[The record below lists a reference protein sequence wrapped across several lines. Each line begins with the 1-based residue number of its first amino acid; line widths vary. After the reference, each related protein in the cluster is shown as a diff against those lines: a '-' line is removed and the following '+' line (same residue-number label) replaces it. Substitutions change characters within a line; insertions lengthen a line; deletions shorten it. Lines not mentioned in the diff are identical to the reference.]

1 MEREPHVER
10 LPVKYQNCH
19 IRVRMSPMSS
29 AGLPS
34 DGADVPCSRAE
45 LLLTLNRISY
55 CYLPSSLR
63 RWVEML
69 MRVWRL
75 SSVKTGTLGT
85 PASLSS
91 AEVLS
96 HGADLHSSPLLRP
109 DTPLLHRHSHHR
121 PSCAAR
127 GVITPDSDLTYVKPL
142 LYSQRS
148 ITGWRLC

>member
-75 SSVKTGTLGT
+75 SSVNWHIRDADIVVKCRS
-85 PASLSS
+85 ALSRCRF
-91 AEVLS
+91 ALIAVTT
-96 HGADLHSSPLLRP
+96 ARY
-109 DTPLLHRHSHHR
+109 PLLHRHSHHR
-121 PSCAAR
+121 SSCAAR
-127 GVITPDSDLTYVKPL
+127 GVITPDAFL
-142 LYSQRS
+142 LYAKPFLYFHRS
-148 ITGWRLC
+148 ITGRRFR

>member
-1 MEREPHVER
+1 MERESHVER

-34 DGADVPCSRAE
+34 DGADMPCSRAE

-63 RWVEML
+63 SWVEML

-96 HGADLHSSPLLRP
+96 RCRFALIAVTTARY
-109 DTPLLHRHSHHR
+109 PLLHRHSHHR

-142 LYSQRS
+142 LYSHRS

>member
-45 LLLTLNRISY
+45 LLLTLQSY
-55 CYLPSSLR
+55 QLL
-63 RWVEML
+63 
-69 MRVWRL
+69 L
-75 SSVKTGTLGT
+75 SPFFPAELGRDAHAGLALVKCQNWHIRDAGIVVKCRS
-85 PASLSS
+85 ALSRCRF
-91 AEVLS
+91 ALIAVTT
-96 HGADLHSSPLLRP
+96 ARY
-109 DTPLLHRHSHHR
+109 PLLHRHSHHR

>member
-1 MEREPHVER
+1 MHEAADATGV
-10 LPVKYQNCH
+10 
-19 IRVRMSPMSS
+19 SS

-55 CYLPSSLR
+55 CYLPPSLR
-63 RWVEML
+63 SWAEML

-96 HGADLHSSPLLRP
+96 HGADLHSSPSLRP
-109 DTPLLHRHSHHR
+109 DTPS
-121 PSCAAR
+121 
-127 GVITPDSDLTYVKPL
+127 Y
-142 LYSQRS
+142 
-148 ITGWRLC
+148 TGTAIIGLPALQEA

>member
-29 AGLPS
+29 EGLPS

-45 LLLTLNRISY
+45 LLLTLQSY
-55 CYLPSSLR
+55 QLL
-63 RWVEML
+63 
-69 MRVWRL
+69 L
-75 SSVKTGTLGT
+75 SPFFPAELGRDAHAGLALVKCQNWHIRDAGIVVKCRS
-85 PASLSS
+85 ALSRCRF
-91 AEVLS
+91 ALIAVTT
-96 HGADLHSSPLLRP
+96 ARY
-109 DTPLLHRHSHHR
+109 PLLHRHSHHR

>member
-96 HGADLHSSPLLRP
+96 RCRFALIAVTTARH
-109 DTPLLHRHSHHR
+109 PLLHRHSHHR

-127 GVITPDSDLTYVKPL
+127 GVITPDSDLTYVKPF
-142 LYSQRS
+142 LYFHRS
-148 ITGWRLC
+148 ITGRRFR